1 MQKYKN
7 RLFIST
13 IIVGS
18 IFFILLLRL
27 VYLQILRGDD
37 FETFSRENRIR
48 LINDPAPRGR
58 IFDKNGEPIVDN
70 RPSFDVKV
78 FPHEISDI
86 DTVSTILAAYLEEDQ
101 AGIKEK
107 IVKAKKKNPYLPF
120 IIATDIDRD
129 TLAAVES
136 RKPDLPGITIEI
148 NYLRDYPEGKLGSLL
163 IGYLGKPSKED
174 LEKYPIKALD
184 STVGKTGVE
193 RTMENSLRGD
203 NGIKY
208 KVIDALGREVK
219 SELFQEDIKN
229 KKITPGDDVYIT
241 IDYNL
246 QKAAEEALAD
256 KMGSVAA
263 VNVNTGEVLVL
274 ATSPSYNPEVFVNGI
289 NSKDWNDLIN
299 DIFKPMLN
307 RATQGTYPPG
317 SVFKIVTA
325 LAALKENSIHTDT
338 RFFCPGYYKLGKK
351 KFRCWKH
358 AGHGWVDLYNALV
371 KSCDVYFYNTAERLG
386 IEKLSKY
393 AKIFGFGEVTEIE
406 INENDGLVPT
416 KSWKYKVH
424 KEPWYKGETIIT
436 SIGQGYLNVTPLQ
449 VAMMT
454 AAVANGGILFKPR
467 IIQKIVSNNGK
478 DIENFSPEAVR
489 KLPFDDW
496 HIQTVHNSLVGVVN
510 ESYGTGR
517 RAKVEVKDGLVAG
530 KTGTAQVIS
539 LAAQTN
545 KLFHKDHAWFTS
557 YYPAESPE
565 IAVTVLVEHGGK
577 GGSVAA
583 PIARRVIEEF
593 IKQKNPDPKEEG
605 KIEND
610 DV

>member
-48 LINDPAPRGR
+48 LINDPAPRGK
-58 IFDKNGEPIVDN
+58 ILDKNGVPIVDN
-70 RPSFDVKV
+70 RPSFDVKI
-78 FPHEISDI
+78 FPHEIVNI
-86 DTVSTILAAYLEEDQ
+86 DTISILLATHLDRDRNE
-101 AGIKEK
+101 IKEK
-107 IVKAKKKNPYLPF
+107 IVEAQKQNPYLPF
-120 IIATDIDRD
+120 ILARDIDRD
-129 TLAAVES
+129 TLAAIES
-136 RKPDLPGITIEI
+136 RKPNLQGITIEI
-148 NYLRDYPEGKLGSLL
+148 NYLRDYPGGKLGSLL
-163 IGYLGKPSKED
+163 VGYLGKPSKDD
-174 LEKYPIKALD
+174 LIKYPIKALD
-184 STVGKTGVE
+184 STVGKTGIE
-193 RTMENSLRGD
+193 RSLENSLRGN
-203 NGIKY
+203 NGTKY

-219 SELFQEDIKN
+219 SELFQEDIKD
-229 KKITPGDDVYIT
+229 KKITPGDDVYVT
-241 IDYNL
+241 IDFNL
-246 QKAAEEALAD
+246 QKAAEDALAD
-256 KMGSVAA
+256 KMGSIAA

-274 ATSPSYNPEVFVNGI
+274 ATSPSYDPEYFVNGI
-289 NSKDWNDLIN
+289 NTKKWNELIN
-299 DIFKPMLN
+299 DNFKPMLN
-307 RATQGTYPPG
+307 RATQGAYPPG

-325 LAALKENSIHTDT
+325 LAALKENAIHSDT

-358 AGHGWVDLYNALV
+358 SGHGWVDLYQGLV

-393 AKIFGFGEVTEIE
+393 AKIFGFGEETSIE

-416 KSWKYKVH
+416 KSWKYKVF

-449 VAMMT
+449 IAMMT
-454 AAVANGGILFKPR
+454 AAVANGGTLYRPQL
-467 IIQKIVSNNGK
+467 IQKIVSNNGE
-478 DIENFSPEAVR
+478 DTEVFSPHVVR
-489 KLPFDDW
+489 NLPFDDW
-496 HIQTVHNSLVGVVN
+496 HIQMVQNSLVGVVN
-510 ESYGTGR
+510 ERYGTGR
-517 RAKVEVKDGLVAG
+517 RARVKEKDGMVAG

-539 LAAQTN
+539 LKAQTS
-545 KLFHKDHAWFTS
+545 KLFHNDHAWFTS
-557 YYPAESPE
+557 YYPAEKPE

-583 PIARRVIEEF
+583 PMAKKVIQEY
-593 IKQKNPDPKEEG
+593 IKQKNGEPEG
-605 KIEND
+605 DIKND